1 MDMNAAVV
9 HRYGPPE
16 VVRIE
21 RRPRPRATGGDVV
34 VEVAA
39 ASVNSGDAR
48 IRAARFPP
56 GFAVPGR
63 LALGLRGPRRPVLG
77 IALSGRVVE
86 TGPRATDV
94 RPGDR
99 VCGMTDMRMGA
110 HAQYVA
116 LPHNRLVA
124 IPDHVG
130 DDEAAAVLFGGT
142 TALWF
147 LRDRARLQA
156 GERVIVIGA
165 AGAVGSHAVQIARTL
180 GAEVTTTSSAAN
192 TALLT
197 RLGAHRTLD
206 RATTSLTDLGERYD
220 VVFDTVGVLH
230 PRDAD
235 ALLTPGGR
243 LLLAAATL
251 GETITARGRVLTG
264 TAGSGRDLVSALVER
279 IADGTLTPVIEA
291 SLPLDRIV
299 EAHARV
305 DSGHKV
311 GTILVRP

>member
-48 IRAARFPP
+48 IRAARFPA

-130 DDEAAAVLFGGT
+130 DDE
-142 TALWF
+142 
-147 LRDRARLQA
+147 
-156 GERVIVIGA
+156 A

-279 IADGTLTPVIEA
+279 VADGTLTPVIEA

>member
-21 RRPRPRATGGDVV
+21 RRPRPRPTGADVV

-39 ASVNSGDAR
+39 TSVTSGDAR
-48 IRAARFPP
+48 IRAARFPA

-63 LALGLRGPRRPVLG
+63 IALGLRGPRRAVLG

-86 TGPRATDV
+86 TGPKATGL

-110 HAQYVA
+110 HAQYAAV
-116 LPHNRLVA
+116 PRDRLVG
-124 IPDHVG
+124 IPDEV
-130 DDEAAAVLFGGT
+130 DDDRAAAVLFGGT
-142 TALWF
+142 AALWF
-147 LRDRARLQA
+147 LRDRARVRP
-156 GERVIVIGA
+156 GESVLVVGGS
-165 AGAVGSHAVQIARTL
+165 GAVGSHAVQIARAL
-180 GAEVTTTSSAAN
+180 GAEVTATARAEN
-192 TALLT
+192 TDLLT
-197 RLGAHRTLD
+197 RLGAHHAID
-206 RATTSLTDLGERYD
+206 RSATPLTDLGERYD
-220 VVFDTVGVLH
+220 VVFDTAGVLH
-230 PRDAD
+230 SAD
-235 ALLTPGGR
+235 ASALLSPSGR

-251 GETITARGRVLTG
+251 GETVTARGRVIAG
-264 TAGSGRDLVSALVER
+264 TAGAGRDLVSDLVDRVAE
-279 IADGTLTPVIEA
+279 GTLTPVIDA
-291 SLPLDRIV
+291 TLPLDRIA

-311 GTILVRP
+311 GTVLVHP